1 MNCISK
7 CVFVLLGLL
16 ANMTLAQNPMPSSV
30 IEVFTDNPALID
42 SVAGA
47 EIIHYDLSESDRL
60 KQSALPVLPPNQEEA
75 MRIIKAFFNSPEG
88 KAFQRNMRVA
98 LEGKRK
104 MIQYQLQKIP
114 AIVFDQGKY
123 AVYGMTDV
131 HEAARLYGV
140 YLQQPQSG
148 NSDVGDQ

>member
-1 MNCISK
+1 MNCISNS
-7 CVFVLLGLL
+7 VVVLLGLL
-16 ANMTLAQNPMPSSV
+16 ASIAWAQSSTPSRV
-30 IEVFTDNPALID
+30 IEVFTDSPALIYP
-42 SVAGA
+42 VTGA
-47 EIIHYDLSESDRL
+47 EVIHYDLSESDRL
-60 KQSALPVLPPNQEEA
+60 KRSALPVLPPNQEKA

-88 KAFQRNMRVA
+88 QAFQRNMRVA

-131 HEAARLYGV
+131 HEATRLYGL
-140 YLQQPQSG
+140 YLQQNQSG
-148 NSDVGDQ
+148 NSVVGDQ

>member
-7 CVFVLLGLL
+7 PVVVLLGLL
-16 ANMTLAQNPMPSSV
+16 ASLSWAQAPAPSNV

-47 EIIHYDLSESDRL
+47 EVIHYDLSESDRL
-60 KQSALPVLPPNQEEA
+60 KRSALPALPPNQEEA

-88 KAFQRNMRVA
+88 KVFQNNMRSA

-131 HEAARLYGV
+131 HEAARLYGL
-140 YLQQPQSG
+140 YLQQNQSG
-148 NSDVGDQ
+148 NSVVGDQ